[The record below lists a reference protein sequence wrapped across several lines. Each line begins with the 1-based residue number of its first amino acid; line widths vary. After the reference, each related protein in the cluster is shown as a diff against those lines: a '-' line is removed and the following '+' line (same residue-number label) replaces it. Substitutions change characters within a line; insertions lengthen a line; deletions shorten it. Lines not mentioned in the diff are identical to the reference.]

1 MYAFF
6 FSGIGTF
13 VFDTRLGLYDDPPKK
28 EAIRF
33 INTVRDFSALSQ
45 QLLMNPASRIAS
57 KYIDT
62 PTFKKFLKTADDFV
76 DIGQDLVNKKIRELK
91 EMAKKGFDPSAN
103 TQGNSIRK
111 RKMVHLIAQ
120 SDSLIETREDGG
132 GGKIQKPFGPRQ

>member
-1 MYAFF
+1 MYAWFL

-13 VFDTRLGLYDDPPKK
+13 VFDTRLGLFEDPPKK

-33 INTVRDFSALSQ
+33 INAVRDYSTLTQ
-45 QLLMNPASRIAS
+45 QVQTNPASQIAS

-91 EMAKKGFDPSAN
+91 EMAEKGFDPSAD
-103 TQGNSIRK
+103 TQGNS
-111 RKMVHLIAQ
+111 V
-120 SDSLIETREDGG
+120 
-132 GGKIQKPFGPRQ
+132 